1 MPTADDIGVRGESIF
16 VTRITKPCGPGGEP
30 LFRPHF
36 LGEKFATLDFLL
48 ELVGV
53 NGGSAYCFVQ
63 VKATTSGLTRGRP
76 PRLRVR
82 LSETDV
88 KRMVGYPAPTYLVG
102 IHEPTEVAYIAS
114 VNEANCGRFTSLRT
128 DHSLND
134 PVNLQHLWDE
144 VHQYWRSRDMT
155 LRGSVFRLE

>member
-16 VTRITKPCGPGGEP
+16 VTRIMKPCGPGAEP

-36 LGEKFATLDFLL
+36 LGAKFATLDFLL

-53 NGGSAYCFVQ
+53 KVGSAYCFVQ
-63 VKATTSGLTRGRP
+63 VKATTLDITRGRQ
-76 PRLRVR
+76 PRLKVR
-82 LSETDV
+82 LSEADV
-88 KRMVGYPAPTYLVG
+88 QRMIGYPAPTYLVG

-114 VNEANCGRFTSLRT
+114 VNEAGCGRFASLPT

-134 PVNLQHLWDE
+134 PAILQRLWDE
-144 VHQYWRSRDMT
+144 IHQYWRSRDMV
-155 LRGSVFRLE
+155 LKGSVFKL